1 MTRKPK
7 DKGARKDFYLAPDL
21 AAWWETTDENRS
33 KLVNDALRRILE
45 KKTMH
50 IYEVGKLYTERT
62 HWPELAQYN
71 YRGGEHELVL
81 FFNHPTPEEIHDVAR
96 GEVSFALYERG
107 AQIVMLYRFGQ
118 ALPWSDA
125 PYSIHLVP
133 TEERVLPPE
142 TAEGAEPLHVVLVN
156 AATGIIAALRAI
168 AIPQDFLQVL
178 YAAIHRQAAL
188 PFTRAIYNGELES
201 LFARYDSAA
210 LAGIATARF
219 FRKPEK

>member
-1 MTRKPK
+1 MSKAS
-7 DKGARKDFYLAPDL
+7 GNRKDFYLAPDL
-21 AAWWETTDENRS
+21 VDWWETTNENRS
-33 KLVNDALRRILE
+33 KIINTALRTAKE
-45 KKTMH
+45 KTMH
-50 IYEVGKLYTERT
+50 VYEVGKLYTART

-96 GEVSFALYERG
+96 GEVDFALYERG

-142 TAEGAEPLHVVLVN
+142 TAEGAELLHVVLVN

-178 YAAIHRQAAL
+178 YSAIHRQAAL

-210 LAGIATARF
+210 LAGLATVRF
-219 FRKPEK
+219 SSKPEK